1 MSTTDLASTT
11 NFQRLNVQSLQGSRS
26 EPPARS
32 CEWPGCEAR
41 LFPFSL
47 WSPSQQTHVWYPGDP
62 FCEEH
67 AAKAAAD
74 DERKAINER
83 LARCGLP
90 KRLQGYSWENTL
102 HRVLDRVGA
111 SLWAEKHPGRNW
123 RAVGETAEGV
133 LAFKARVEAESA
145 AKKRLYLGITPE
157 NYAAFYDLYLYHPHR
172 ETGELP
178 GHSVIIHGT
187 VGTGKTTLLAA
198 AVESLIRWQ
207 YPGKPLTQQGVRVLF
222 VTETQLYRA
231 AAEEMR
237 TRDGAASLLERA
249 RSAELVAIDDFG
261 AGEAVR
267 PNQRDVL
274 EDLVQDRYNEG
285 KPFLITSNLNLAQ
298 ITRRYGSRVGSRLA
312 DMCRRRVV
320 TMTGADW
327 RSGEEPE
334 QEREQVENEP
344 PRQRPATTKR
354 RKGGRSEGSDEVADD

>member
-1 MSTTDLASTT
+1 MQNSI
-11 NFQRLNVQSLQGSRS
+11 GSRS

-47 WSPSQQTHVWYPGDP
+47 WSSSQRAHVWYPGDP

-74 DERKAINER
+74 DERKAANDR
-83 LARCGLP
+83 LARCNLP
-90 KRLQGYSWENTL
+90 RRLCGYSWDATL

-207 YPGKPLTQQGVRVLF
+207 YAGKPLTQQGVRVLY
-222 VTETQLYRA
+222 VTETQLYRDA
-231 AAEEMR
+231 ADELR
-237 TRDGAASLLERA
+237 HNVRDGKASLLERA
-249 RSAELVAIDDFG
+249 RAAELVALDDFG

-267 PNQRDVL
+267 QAQRDIL
-274 EDLVQDRYNEG
+274 EVFIQERYDAG
-285 KPFLITSNLNLAQ
+285 RHLLITSNLNLAQ

-334 QEREQVENEP
+334 QEREQVENDP
-344 PRQRPATTKR
+344 PRQRPPTTKR
-354 RKGGRSEGSDEVADD
+354 RKGGRSDAGDEVADD